1 MISVFF
7 SSCLLHALSPY
18 LTSCRDELGL
28 WYIGHRNS
36 LSPRHILFIFF
47 ITAIENK
54 LRQKLVS
61 GLWVLLWWNLT
72 CCVLEK
78 CGNGFETLGWKCH
91 WVSAQNLMGRSVGSR
106 KMRVLRKLQ
115 TMEIR
120 LLKFQREVWE
130 SLKDSILDISVI
142 YLNLKLTVFT
152 QLGLKNYLWLPR
164 DQYSWNETFVLLG
177 QLKN

>member
-1 MISVFF
+1 
-7 SSCLLHALSPY
+7 
-18 LTSCRDELGL
+18 
-28 WYIGHRNS
+28 
-36 LSPRHILFIFF
+36 
-47 ITAIENK
+47 
-54 LRQKLVS
+54 
-61 GLWVLLWWNLT
+61 
-72 CCVLEK
+72 
-78 CGNGFETLGWKCH
+78 
-91 WVSAQNLMGRSVGSR
+91 
-106 KMRVLRKLQ
+106 MRVLRKLQ